1 MSQSPIPGR
10 RERLAAMVGDPWLF
24 AAYYLRRHICI
35 DGEMSTPAPMHREAV
50 AWGQALAKGTAEER
64 TIWIA
69 PRGIGKSTWLF
80 LILPMW
86 AAAFGH
92 IKFAAAFADSGPQA
106 EVHLTTFKHE
116 LDTNERLRRDF
127 PSLCNA
133 RKRITG
139 VNEADRHGLY
149 IAESGFAFA
158 ARGID
163 SSTLGLKIGDM
174 RPDLLIL
181 DDIEPDESSYS
192 AYQMRKRRT
201 TLLDAVLPLNV
212 HARVLISG
220 TVTMAGSIIHQ
231 AVKHLRGERDQD
243 NEWVTTERFVVKH
256 FPAILALDDGTEVS
270 AWPEKWSL
278 DFLLS
283 IRHTRQY
290 LKNYANDPMG
300 ADGGYWTPEDFR
312 YGTLDRITRTL
323 LSIDPNVTNSRLR
336 PTKKGEKSD
345 YTGLAVISW
354 EPPDPRAVTRIDRT
368 DTGRCMV
375 HWAEAVRLTGDPLR
389 DKILQVLERFPLIG
403 LILVEVNQGGDLWL
417 DVLHGLPV
425 KVRTLHQH
433 ERKEV
438 RAARTLS
445 HYQRGRVLHRQPI
458 PALEEQMAG
467 FPLAPYDDLVDAVG
481 SGVNRFLDPRK
492 VQSAGADT
500 RRYA

>member
-1 MSQSPIPGR
+1 
-10 RERLAAMVGDPWLF
+10 
-24 AAYYLRRHICI
+24 
-35 DGEMSTPAPMHREAV
+35 MHREAERW
-50 AWGQALAKGTAEER
+50 ARHTLIHGQGDQR
-64 TIWIA
+64 TIWVA

-92 IKFAAAFADSGPQA
+92 AKFIAAFADSGPQA

-116 LDTNERLRRDF
+116 LDTNELLRHDF
-127 PSLCNA
+127 PTLCNP
-133 RKRITG
+133 RKRLSG

-163 SSTLGLKIGDM
+163 SSSLGLKIGDM

-192 AYQMRKRRT
+192 AYQARKRKT
-201 TLLDAVLPLNV
+201 TFLDAVLPLNV
-212 HARVLISG
+212 HARVLVSG

-231 AVKHLRGERDQD
+231 AVRHFRGERDQD
-243 NEWVTTERFVVKH
+243 NEWVSTERFVVHH
-256 FPAILALDDGTEVS
+256 FPAILTLDDGTEVS
-270 AWPEKWSL
+270 AWPEKWSI

-283 IRHTRQY
+283 IRHTRGY

-300 ADGGYWTPEDFR
+300 ADGGYWVPEDFQ
-312 YGTLDRITRTL
+312 YGQLDRITRTM
-323 LSIDPNVTNSRLR
+323 LSIDPNVTNARMR
-336 PTKKGEKSD
+336 PTKENRSD

-354 EPPDPRAVTRIDRT
+354 EPPGRVRMDRH
-368 DTGRCMV
+368 DTGRCLV

-389 DKILQVLERFPLIG
+389 TKILGILEQFPLIG

-417 DVLHGLPV
+417 DVLHDLPV
-425 KVRTLHQH
+425 KVKAIHQH

-445 HYQRGRVLHRQPI
+445 HYQRGRVLHRRPL
-458 PALEEQMAG
+458 PSLEEQMAG

-481 SGVNRFLDPRK
+481 SGVNRFLDPRP
-492 VQSAGADT
+492 VQQAGAST
-500 RRYA
+500 RAYA

>member
-1 MSQSPIPGR
+1 MRTSPIPGR
-10 RERLAAMVGDPWLF
+10 RDRLRACALDPWLF
-24 AAYYLRRHICI
+24 AVLYLRRHVEI
-35 DGEMSTPAPMHREAV
+35 DGELSSPATMHKTAV
-50 AWGQALAKGTAEER
+50 AWGQALALGQAQKR
-64 TIWIA
+64 TMWVA

-86 AAAFGH
+86 AAAFGYV
-92 IKFAAAFADSGPQA
+92 KFAAAFADSGPQA

-116 LDTNERLRRDF
+116 LDTNALLRQDF
-127 PSLCNA
+127 PTLCNA

-231 AVKHLRGERDQD
+231 AVRYARGERDQD
-243 NEWVTTERFVVKH
+243 NEWVSTERFVVKH
-256 FPAILALDDGTEVS
+256 FPAILTLDDGTEVS
-270 AWPEKWSL
+270 AWPEKWSI
-278 DFLLS
+278 DFLMS

-300 ADGGYWTPEDFR
+300 ADGGYWTPSDFR

-323 LSIDPNVTNSRLR
+323 LSIDPNVTNTKLR
-336 PTKKGEKSD
+336 PSKEHKAD

-354 EPPDPRAVTRIDRT
+354 EPPARDGTQMMDRR
-368 DTGRCMV
+368 DTGRCLV

-389 DKILQVLERFPLIG
+389 DKVLRVLEQFPIIG

-425 KVRTLHQH
+425 KVRSIHQH
-433 ERKEV
+433 EKKEV

-445 HYQRGRVLHRQPI
+445 HYQRGRVLHAHEL

-492 VQSAGADT
+492 VQVAGAET